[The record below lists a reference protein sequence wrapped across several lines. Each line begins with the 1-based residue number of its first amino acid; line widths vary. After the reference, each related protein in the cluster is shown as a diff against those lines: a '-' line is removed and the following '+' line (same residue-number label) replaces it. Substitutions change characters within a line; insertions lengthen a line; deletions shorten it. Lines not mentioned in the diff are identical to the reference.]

1 MEYRNFENTILLRLD
16 RGEEI
21 VSSIQSVC
29 KAEGIMLGSIMGLG
43 AVDRAVVGLYKV
55 AEQQYYP
62 NTLTGEMEIAGL
74 TGNITQKDGEVYIH
88 IHASFADETGTIQGG
103 HLKEAVVS
111 ATSELVIRAIP
122 GVVGR
127 ELDKSIGLNVLKF
140 D

>member
-1 MEYRNFENTILLRLD
+1 MEYQKFENVVLLRLD

-21 VSSIQSVC
+21 VSSIHRVC
-29 KAEGIMLGSIMGLG
+29 EAEGIMLGSITGLG

-62 NTLTGEMEIAGL
+62 STLTGEMEITGL
-74 TGNITQKDGEVYIH
+74 TGNVTQKDGKVYLH
-88 IHASFADETGTIQGG
+88 IHASFADETGAVRGG
-103 HLKEAVVS
+103 HLTEAVVS

-122 GVVGR
+122 GTVGR
-127 ELDKSIGLNVLKF
+127 ELDESIGLNVLKF

>member
-1 MEYRNFENTILLRLD
+1 MEYRNFETTILLRLD

-111 ATSELVIRAIP
+111 AVSYTHLTLPTTSRV
-122 GVVGR
+122 
-127 ELDKSIGLNVLKF
+127 
-140 D
+140 